1 MNENSRRIALAVVL
15 AGAAPV
21 TAQDALPFSDGRWE
35 LTPKGVR
42 AETVDGRETLAFET
56 GGATRRDVKLQDGTI
71 EMEVQVTRR
80 RSFVYL
86 TFRMQDDREYED
98 FYLRPH
104 KSGLPDSLQYAPVY
118 QGQSAWQLY
127 HGPGATAAVEFQ
139 PGVWTRLR
147 LVVQGTRAAI
157 FLGPG
162 DRPAMVARL
171 ARESRPGFIGLRAFL
186 PPDTPGS
193 GPVARFANVTVR
205 PNVVPFDF
213 STTVVEA
220 PAIPPGV
227 IRRWDVSGA
236 VPPSDTP
243 PAVLPAADALGA
255 FRNRDAGAVHVLR
268 PAARAGDWGGDHRR
282 FPMSDLP
289 HWQLHVLQ
297 RADDSAR
304 AVAAR
309 RRDGARGPPAALRR
323 ARTANSLRPTVWLAP
338 LACAGGHRGH
348 RVRERR
354 HVLGGARRPT
364 AVEHRYRGSRP
375 RASATLERL
384 RSLRGDDHHAA
395 GDRRRGQRRR
405 HDLDGVRVSLE
416 ARRPRA
422 PAFVAPHQ
430 PRLDWQMWFAALSD
444 SATTGRR
451 GVQALARRLLEG
463 SPPVRALLA
472 PGPWS
477 AHPPRF
483 SAALYDY
490 RFTDC
495 RRAARKV
502 PGGRA
507 VQDVA

>member
-80 RSFVYL
+80 RSFVYV

-139 PGVWTRLR
+139 PGAWTRLR

-255 FRNRDAGAVHVLR
+255 FRTVEARPTGLLELHRFVALPAGSRAGACVARVRVRAAKAGLVPFDLGYSDRATVFVNGRPLYHGDQSYRFDAPRREGLIGFDQARVWVPLDAGDNELAVLVSDAFGGWGLMGR
-268 PAARAGDWGGDHRR
+268 FAEPAGLEVD
-282 FPMSDLP
+282 
-289 HWQLHVLQ
+289 
-297 RADDSAR
+297 
-304 AVAAR
+304 
-309 RRDGARGPPAALRR
+309 
-323 ARTANSLRPTVWLAP
+323 
-338 LACAGGHRGH
+338 
-348 RVRERR
+348 
-354 HVLGGARRPT
+354 
-364 AVEHRYRGSRP
+364 P
-375 RASATLERL
+375 R
-384 RSLRGDDHHAA
+384 
-395 GDRRRGQRRR
+395 
-405 HDLDGVRVSLE
+405 
-416 ARRPRA
+416 
-422 PAFVAPHQ
+422 
-430 PRLDWQMWFAALSD
+430 
-444 SATTGRR
+444 
-451 GVQALARRLLEG
+451 
-463 SPPVRALLA
+463 
-472 PGPWS
+472 
-477 AHPPRF
+477 
-483 SAALYDY
+483 
-490 RFTDC
+490 
-495 RRAARKV
+495 
-502 PGGRA
+502 
-507 VQDVA
+507 